1 MLALAVTWVEVASLA
16 ELPCFLEWTEV
27 QEQEAVNSETQLD
40 SFAEETGAY
49 DLLDCV
55 EGLCSETQ

>member
-1 MLALAVTWVEVASLA
+1 MLALAATWVEAASSA

-27 QEQEAVNSETQLD
+27 PEQEVVNLEMQLD
-40 SFAEETGAY
+40 SFAEETGAC